1 MIICLVAFV
10 IDPQLRFQTCASTA
24 GTERMAISC
33 SRPDAGLAPRIRLS
47 SGDVA
52 KSAKGLLAPH
62 DLVFVKGWTR
72 SVCANIVMCCAYEN
86 PSFLEVRR
94 FSVSCLPSRSGASA

>member
-1 MIICLVAFV
+1 MCKHSRDGEDGNFLAQGRMLVWRHAF
-10 IDPQLRFQTCASTA
+10 
-24 GTERMAISC
+24 
-33 SRPDAGLAPRIRLS
+33 RLS